1 MAINYVRFQRGT
13 LAAYQ
18 ALLEKGSIDSNTL
31 YFIYSDDESS
41 AGSLYMGEKIIS
53 GGETNYIF
61 STLDELSDVD
71 VSNAESS
78 SFLVKDGATNNWV
91 AKTPAQVAELIQDY
105 IENNEPVV
113 NLEGDNLS
121 IEVLNN
127 IIQLKNYGTNY
138 YAYIPAVKD
147 AAGNILEESKYVLTE
162 GFKAGLEPKVEETEN
177 GLILSWYE
185 PNNEITDNLEAEIT
199 ILENSITDIGSVINT
214 LQGTVNGENGLVN
227 QVDKLTNL
235 VGVPA
240 SDTIEASG
248 LHKGLEELEAL
259 LNTKANTSETYK
271 KTEVDEAIAAAVA
284 GADHLQRK
292 IVNNKDE
299 IDLTAEDAHLYI
311 YMIPTGLQY
320 EDDKYDEYV
329 IIDGILEKVGSW
341 EVDLTNYATKDE
353 IIIKSVSNDFTID
366 DNKQLVLNDLSISKI
381 TGLQDAL
388 NNKVD
393 NIEGYTLLS
402 PDDQK
407 KLARLVIDEN
417 DNLGISG
424 SVNADNVLGL
434 EEWLNKNADNIKGL
448 SENNLTDDLYEKISN
463 ILFISS
469 VDENELNV
477 DSTGKL
483 SILEIEQGKIN
494 GLEEALNSKATQE
507 SVSRLNNTV
516 NEISAT
522 LRNYVL
528 KTEYDADIAEIK
540 DILTWKDM

>member
-53 GGETNYIF
+53 GGETNYVF
-61 STLDELSDVD
+61 STLDELSDVN
-71 VSNAESS
+71 VTNAESD
-78 SFLVKDGATNNWV
+78 SFLVKDSATNNWV

-105 IENNEPVV
+105 INNNEPVIK
-113 NLEGDNLS
+113 LESDNLS
-121 IEVLNN
+121 VEILNN
-127 IIQLKNYGTNY
+127 VIQLKNYGTSY
-138 YAYIPAVKD
+138 YAYVPAVKD
-147 AAGNILEESKYVLTE
+147 EVGNILEESKYVLTE

-177 GLILSWYE
+177 GLTLSWYE
-185 PNNEITDNLEAEIT
+185 PNTEITDNLKTEI
-199 ILENSITDIGSVINT
+199 INLENSIADIESAVGT
-214 LQGTVNGENGLVN
+214 LQNTINSENGLIN
-227 QVDKLTNL
+227 RIDELTNL

-240 SDTIEASG
+240 NDTIEASG
-248 LHKGLEELEAL
+248 LHKDLKELEAL
-259 LNTKANTSETYK
+259 LNTKANASETYK
-271 KTEVDEAIAAAVA
+271 KTEIDEAIAAAVA

-292 IVNNKDE
+292 IVNSKDE

-341 EVDLTNYATKDE
+341 EVNLTNYATKDD
-353 IIIKSVSNDFTID
+353 IIIESVSSDFTID
-366 DNKQLVLNDLSISKI
+366 NNKQLILNDLNINKI
-381 TGLQDAL
+381 TGLQDTL
-388 NNKVD
+388 NNKID
-393 NIEGYTLLS
+393 SIEGYTLLS
-402 PDDQK
+402 PEDQK
-407 KLARLVIDEN
+407 KLAKLVIDED

-434 EEWLNKNADNIKGL
+434 EEWLNKNAGSIKGL

-469 VDENELNV
+469 VDENELKV
-477 DSTGKL
+477 DATGKL
-483 SILEIEQGKIN
+483 SILEIEQGKII
-494 GLEEALNSKATQE
+494 GLEEALNSKANQE
-507 SVSRLNNTV
+507 SVNTLNNTV
-516 NEISAT
+516 NEISAA
-522 LRNYVL
+522 LRNSI
-528 KTEYDADIAEIK
+528 TRAEYDKDMAEIR